1 MLNGFLSVWLLDC
14 INLIKYDGI
23 DVFDSI
29 LNISSSTWIVYW
41 LIILCGITTFAAIKT
56 ILDNK
61 K

>member
-1 MLNGFLSVWLLDC
+1 MLNGFYSIWFLDL

-29 LNISSSTWIVYW
+29 LNISSSTWTVCW
-41 LIILCGITTFAAIKT
+41 LIIICIITIFTAIKT

>member
-1 MLNGFLSVWLLDC
+1 MLNGFYSIWFLDC
-14 INLIKYDGI
+14 LNLIKYNGV

-29 LNISSSTWIVYW
+29 LNISSGTWTVYW
-41 LIILCGITTFAAIKT
+41 LVILCGITTYAAIKT